1 VTLCDQLASYLK
13 KFVAAEEAVE
23 EKEEK
28 DLSGA
33 LEGFKPMVVRLL
45 PAVLLLPTCLLP
57 LPCLLLV
64 APAAFPMPPLSTGVC
79 AQVWTCGTLSVG
91 MFVAAGS
98 SRACS

>member
-1 VTLCDQLASYLK
+1 MTLCDQLASYLK

-79 AQVWTCGTLSVG
+79 AQV
-91 MFVAAGS
+91 
-98 SRACS
+98 